1 LLGATLA
8 FSYLCQGIQKENNN
22 VLNNTGTV
30 FLLTS
35 RIQMVLT
42 SERAI
47 AQLLHA
53 TDFIE
58 DSLFASFKK
67 F

>member
-22 VLNNTGTV
+22 VFNNTGTV

-35 RIQMVLT
+35 RIQLVLT
-42 SERAI
+42 SEQAI
-47 AQLLHA
+47 ALLLQT